1 MNEAWHD
8 LLPGGDTP
16 AHRPSRPTD
25 PEVERLRSQ
34 VQVLEVHLEEAGA
47 DKAAALA
54 AQEARHQ
61 DELDALRAEM
71 AKVQA
76 QVDGAYERGRRDS
89 DRLRGTPSIM
99 TPLLRAMRV

>member
-34 VQVLEVHLEEAGA
+34 VQCLQVHLEEAGA

-54 AQEARHQ
+54 AQAARHAG
-61 DELDALRAEM
+61 ELDALRAKLAE
-71 AKVQA
+71 ARA
-76 QVDGAYERGRRDS
+76 QVDGAYTRGRRDGE
-89 DRLRGTPSIM
+89 RLPGVPSIVA
-99 TPLLRAMRV
+99 PLLRRA